1 VKTTVLD
8 LLTGHGPGDPRACAR
23 DGGGARLRRDRTAL
37 MAMLSRARRRPGPV
51 LVESVLVVVT
61 YALAAW
67 LLARAGA

>member
-1 VKTTVLD
+1 LTTFA
-8 LLTGHGPGDPRACAR
+8 LTIC
-23 DGGGARLRRDRTAL
+23 LSLAL

-51 LVESVLVVVT
+51 LVESGLVVVT